1 LIEAITRS
9 CKIKASIISRDEYDT
24 GVRSLLNFGH
34 TFGHAIEKCLGYGQW
49 LHGEAIAAG
58 MLMAAR
64 LSALSNE
71 DLARLKNLLTSVGLP
86 TTQTEIQAE
95 KLFEAMKLD
104 KKIQAKKLRFI
115 LLKSIGEGY
124 IDEDVSDVSVMEVL
138 NYSDT

>member
-1 LIEAITRS
+1 
-9 CKIKASIISRDEYDT
+9 
-24 GVRSLLNFGH
+24 
-34 TFGHAIEKCLGYGQW
+34 
-49 LHGEAIAAG
+49 

-115 LLKSIGEGY
+115 LLKSIGESY